1 MSYCKLAL
9 RKFLNKIITGKQQI
23 FCLLKFALIV
33 SRLVFFVS
41 LSLSIIIYISRHVM
55 FLELLLS
62 CLNCIFAIFSAIVKS
77 KSSKTLWNKV
87 VEVQHSLFYH
97 VLFSELLTCR
107 FTVFFSCPIKLI
119 FCRAYGRYKIYQS
132 MSKKKLT
139 FVVCYHKIKKHSMLE
154 NILSYL

>member
-41 LSLSIIIYISRHVM
+41 LSLSIIIYISLHVM

-62 CLNCIFAIFSAIVKS
+62 CLNCIFAICSAIVKS

-87 VEVQHSLFYH
+87 AEVQHSLFYH
-97 VLFSELLTCR
+97 VFALSFLHVDLP
-107 FTVFFSCPIKLI
+107 FFFFLSYKAD
-119 FCRAYGRYKIYQS
+119 FCRAYGDYKIYQS
-132 MSKKKLT
+132 MSKKNWPL
-139 FVVCYHKIKKHSMLE
+139 
-154 NILSYL
+154 

>member
-62 CLNCIFAIFSAIVKS
+62 CLNCIFAIFSTIVKS

-87 VEVQHSLFYH
+87 AEVQHSLFYH
-97 VLFSELLTCR
+97 VFALSFLHADLP
-107 FTVFFSCPIKLI
+107 FFFFLSYKAD
-119 FCRAYGRYKIYQS
+119 FCRAYGDYKIYQG
-132 MSKKKLT
+132 MSKKHWPL
-139 FVVCYHKIKKHSMLE
+139 
-154 NILSYL
+154 

>member
-62 CLNCIFAIFSAIVKS
+62 CLNCIFAIFSAIVIS

-87 VEVQHSLFYH
+87 AEVQHSLFYH
-97 VLFSELLTCR
+97 VFFSELLTCR

-119 FCRAYGRYKIYQS
+119 FVAPMVIIRSTKVCL
-132 MSKKKLT
+132 KKLT

>member
-87 VEVQHSLFYH
+87 AEVQHSLFYH
-97 VLFSELLTCR
+97 VFSLSFLH
-107 FTVFFSCPIKLI
+107 VDLPFFFLSYKAD
-119 FCRAYGRYKIYQS
+119 FCRAYGDYKIYQS
-132 MSKKKLT
+132 MSKKIDL
-139 FVVCYHKIKKHSMLE
+139 CSL
-154 NILSYL
+154 LS